1 MGHRNYKASFA
12 AIVLLGSL
20 ALAPA
25 AQAQSRDSG
34 IGPVIA
40 AQGNQAL
47 GLIRAELKAAVQ
59 ALQSAALPRPYLR
72 ARANRVSAPAGTS
85 GGATIVAA
93 ATVRC
98 AE

>member
-1 MGHRNYKASFA
+1 MTHRTSKASFA

-25 AQAQSRDSG
+25 AQAEDRNSAVG
-34 IGPVIA
+34 AAIA
-40 AQGNQAL
+40 AQGNDAL
-47 GLIRAELKAAVQ
+47 TLIRAELKAAV
-59 ALQSAALPRPYLR
+59 LSLKPVLPRQRPH
-72 ARANRVSAPAGTS
+72 AMKVSAPAGKS
-85 GGATIVAA
+85 GGGATIVAA